1 MRTQT
6 GTQFLSKE
14 ELVLLHGARTDD
26 ADLHGIRDALGS
38 EPDWEY
44 LTRNALY
51 HGVAPLLYRNLEGID
66 DVSLV
71 PERVTAVLRERYYIT
86 LARNMI
92 HYEELGTALRV
103 FADAGIDVIVL
114 KGGALAE
121 TVYRD
126 IGLRPFSDV
135 DILVREEDMQRA
147 KEVMTKIG
155 YVLDERISPE
165 AHNEEFGCD
174 LHYIINGGHVLEI
187 HWHIAR
193 KTGNDRYTRIL
204 IDELWKRAL
213 PARIADV
220 DTLVLSPE
228 DLLLHLCIHL
238 PRHRYNRLIW
248 FCDIAEVVRQGDVD
262 WDRLVDTAKEC
273 RAMAYMYYGLHFTD
287 YLLGCDVPAS
297 VLDELKPSRFER
309 KVFESIPRDLLPDKN
324 NVLQI
329 NPMLKMF
336 LIDRTFD
343 RLRYLWEYFFP
354 PIGVLARSYSVSGSR
369 VYLYYIVH
377 PLHLGIE
384 SIRRLLSITGSK
396 VRRVS
401 GSDG

>member
-92 HYEELGTALRV
+92 HYDELGTALRV

-135 DILVREEDMQRA
+135 DILVREEDLQRA

-155 YVLDERISPE
+155 YVLEERITPKTQ
-165 AHNEEFGCD
+165 NEEVGCD
-174 LHYIINGGHVLEI
+174 LHDIVSGVRVVEI

-193 KTGNDRYTRIL
+193 
-204 IDELWKRAL
+204 
-213 PARIADV
+213 
-220 DTLVLSPE
+220 
-228 DLLLHLCIHL
+228 
-238 PRHRYNRLIW
+238 
-248 FCDIAEVVRQGDVD
+248 
-262 WDRLVDTAKEC
+262 
-273 RAMAYMYYGLHFTD
+273 
-287 YLLGCDVPAS
+287 
-297 VLDELKPSRFER
+297 
-309 KVFESIPRDLLPDKN
+309 
-324 NVLQI
+324 
-329 NPMLKMF
+329 
-336 LIDRTFD
+336 
-343 RLRYLWEYFFP
+343 
-354 PIGVLARSYSVSGSR
+354 
-369 VYLYYIVH
+369 
-377 PLHLGIE
+377 
-384 SIRRLLSITGSK
+384 IT
-396 VRRVS
+396 
-401 GSDG
+401 